1 MFSTLVENFKLI
13 GILMVMYLGSF
24 GVNVLLGL
32 YSNIA
37 EAKQSFSK
45 EKFLQGLL
53 RGLIVG
59 IGCFVVTAIISL
71 LPNLVSAI
79 GITVEDGALEGISI
93 TAMSG
98 VILSLIFRYIKDA
111 LTKFYTI
118 LYGNIEI
125 ESSSEKAAE
134 VADEEQ
140 VKGE

>member
-125 ESSSEKAAE
+125 EKSSEKAAE

>member
-1 MFSTLVENFKLI
+1 VFSTLVENFKLI

-79 GITVEDGALEGISI
+79 GISVEDGALEGISI

-118 LYGNIEI
+118 LYGNIEV
-125 ESSSEKAAE
+125 EDAAE
-134 VADEEQ
+134 TTAEEQ

>member
-1 MFSTLVENFKLI
+1 MFSTLIENFKLI

-79 GITVEDGALEGISI
+79 GISVEDGALEGISI

-118 LYGNIEI
+118 LYGNIEV
-125 ESSSEKAAE
+125 EDAAE
-134 VADEEQ
+134 TTAEEQ

>member
-13 GILMVMYLGSF
+13 GILMAMYLGSF

-53 RGLIVG
+53 RGLIAG

-71 LPNLVSAI
+71 LPNLVAAL

-118 LYGNIEI
+118 LYGDIEV
-125 ESSSEKAAE
+125 SEDASETTA
-134 VADEEQ
+134 EEQ

>member
-1 MFSTLVENFKLI
+1 
-13 GILMVMYLGSF
+13 MVMYLGSF

-79 GITVEDGALEGISI
+79 GISVEDGALEGISI

-118 LYGNIEI
+118 LYGNIEV
-125 ESSSEKAAE
+125 EDATETTT
-134 VADEEQ
+134 EEQ

>member
-13 GILMVMYLGSF
+13 GILMIMYLGSF

-118 LYGNIEI
+118 LYGNIEV
-125 ESSSEKAAE
+125 EDSSEKAAE

-140 VKGE
+140 VKGK

>member
-118 LYGNIEI
+118 LYGNTEV
-125 ESSSEKAAE
+125 EDSSEKAAE

>member
-134 VADEEQ
+134 VADGEQ

>member
-125 ESSSEKAAE
+125 ENSSEKAAE

>member
-1 MFSTLVENFKLI
+1 MFSTLIENFKLI

-79 GITVEDGALEGISI
+79 GISVEDGALEGISI

-118 LYGNIEI
+118 LYGDIEI
-125 ESSSEKAAE
+125 SEDASETTA
-134 VADEEQ
+134 EEQ

>member
-79 GITVEDGALEGISI
+79 GISVEDGALEGISI

-118 LYGNIEI
+118 LYGNIEV
-125 ESSSEKAAE
+125 EDAAE
-134 VADEEQ
+134 TTAEEQ